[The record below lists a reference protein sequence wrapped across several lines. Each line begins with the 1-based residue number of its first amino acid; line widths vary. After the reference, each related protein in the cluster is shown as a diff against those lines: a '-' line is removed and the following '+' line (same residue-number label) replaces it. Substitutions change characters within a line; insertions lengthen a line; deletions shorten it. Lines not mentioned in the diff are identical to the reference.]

1 MAHDFR
7 CPERRQT
14 FLLPPDMRDWLP
26 EDDIV
31 HLILDAV
38 ALMDLAAFEATHKLG
53 GAGQAPFAPSMLLS
67 VLIYAY
73 SHGVRSSRAI
83 ERLCGRDAGYRFIV
97 GEHVPDHTV
106 IARFRRRHVERLE
119 AVFVRVLEMCRDAG
133 LIRLG
138 LVVLDGTKVKANA
151 ALEANRSA
159 ATIDAAGRADG
170 GRGGEHRPARG
181 SPVRPGRPRDAAQGS
196 GAARG
201 PPGAAARLP
210 GQAGG
215 HAA

>member
-53 GAGQAPFAPSMLLS
+53 GAGQAPFAPSLLLS

-73 SHGVRSSRAI
+73 QPVD
-83 ERLCGRDAGYRFIV
+83 E
-97 GEHVPDHTV
+97 
-106 IARFRRRHVERLE
+106 IAL
-119 AVFVRVLEMCRDAG
+119 A
-133 LIRLG
+133 
-138 LVVLDGTKVKANA
+138 
-151 ALEANRSA
+151 
-159 ATIDAAGRADG
+159 
-170 GRGGEHRPARG
+170 
-181 SPVRPGRPRDAAQGS
+181 
-196 GAARG
+196 
-201 PPGAAARLP
+201 
-210 GQAGG
+210 
-215 HAA
+215 

>member
-1 MAHDFR
+1 MG
-7 CPERRQT
+7 T
-14 FLLPPDMRDWLP
+14 
-26 EDDIV
+26 
-31 HLILDAV
+31 
-38 ALMDLAAFEATHKLG
+38 
-53 GAGQAPFAPSMLLS
+53 GQAPFAPSMLLS
-67 VLIYAY
+67 VLIYGY

-151 ALEANRSA
+151 SLEANRSA
-159 ATIDAAGRADG
+159 ATID
-170 GRGGEHRPARG
+170 EQVARMMAEAEG
-181 SPVRPGRPRDAAQGS
+181 TDRHEDRLF
-196 GAARG
+196 G
-201 PPGAAARLP
+201 P
-210 GQAGG
+210 
-215 HAA
+215 